1 MIALLKK
8 YFWVLFVS
16 MVPIVELRGAV
27 PIGVGMGLPLVP
39 TYLVA
44 VLGNMLPVPII
55 LLFLKAGAAVVHHL
69 AQRTGPLF
77 TKIYEKGV
85 KAGDKMQ
92 EKAGRGIY
100 WALYLFVAIPLPGTG
115 AWTGCLAATLLDL
128 KFWPSVAAVL
138 AGVMTAGL
146 IMLLVHGPVR
156 RTELSVLKKRH
167 GTGHAAFFLRQNFFE
182 KC

>member
-1 MIALLKK
+1 
-8 YFWVLFVS
+8 
-16 MVPIVELRGAV
+16 
-27 PIGVGMGLPLVP
+27 
-39 TYLVA
+39 
-44 VLGNMLPVPII
+44 MLPVPVI
-55 LLFLKAGAAVVHHL
+55 LLFAKRVLLWCTTWPGAL
-69 AQRTGPLF
+69 GRFF

-138 AGVMTAGL
+138 GGVMTAGL
-146 IMLLVHGPVR
+146 IMLLGSMGLFGA
-156 RTELSVLKKRH
+156 LS
-167 GTGHAAFFLRQNFFE
+167 FLF
-182 KC
+182 

>member
-55 LLFLKAGAAVVHHL
+55 LLFAKRVLLWCTTWPGAL
-69 AQRTGPLF
+69 GRFF

-115 AWTGCLAATLLDL
+115 AWTGSL
-128 KFWPSVAAVL
+128 VAAVL
-138 AGVMTAGL
+138 RMRLLPAVLIIAAGVMVSGL
-146 IMLLVHGPVR
+146 IVSGV
-156 RTELSVLKKRH
+156 SYGVF
-167 GTGHAAFFLRQNFFE
+167 AALAA
-182 KC
+182 

>member
-8 YFWVLFVS
+8 YFWVLFVF

-55 LLFLKAGAAVVHHL
+55 LLFAKRVLLWCTTWPGAL
-69 AQRTGPLF
+69 GRFF

-146 IMLLVHGPVR
+146 IMLLGSMGLFGA
-156 RTELSVLKKRH
+156 LS
-167 GTGHAAFFLRQNFFE
+167 FLF
-182 KC
+182 